1 MLVKVS
7 TDHGHVYN
15 SLEENKIKGNL
26 IILNDEEEDEIS
38 SAASEMSVANEIKR
52 VKPRFKVSLTSPPRV
67 VTSLPPQMVSSPRTF
82 KWPRDCRRLEEIQR
96 RREGATV
103 ISPAMTETLQHLGI
117 YRARTETGATGDSLQ
132 GTESPSP
139 STLYELMSV

>member
-1 MLVKVS
+1 M
-7 TDHGHVYN
+7 
-15 SLEENKIKGNL
+15 

-52 VKPRFKVSLTSPPRV
+52 VKPRFKVSMTSPPRV

-117 YRARTETGATGDSLQ
+117 YRARTETDATGDSLQ